1 VVGPAHV
8 LIVDD
13 NADLRGAVSL
23 LLQFEGHAVVEA
35 ADGQLAL
42 DALSAGTRI
51 GVIILDLM
59 MPVMDGRTFLAHKA
73 RGDHAAVPV
82 VIFSSSPCQD
92 FAGFAGVIAVVPKL
106 EGIHGL
112 LAAIQ
117 LVGFTPQHPYSNGA
131 AHA

>member
-1 VVGPAHV
+1 MVGPAHV

-59 MPVMDGRTFLAHKA
+59 MPVMDGWQLHDELCADDA
-73 RGDHAAVPV
+73 
-82 VIFSSSPCQD
+82 
-92 FAGFAGVIAVVPKL
+92 
-106 EGIHGL
+106 
-112 LAAIQ
+112 LAAIPVVVITAHRESAPFACAGR
-117 LVGFTPQHPYSNGA
+117 LLKPVPLRELLAVIARIVAGRGA
-131 AHA
+131 A